1 MLKERSVMVVGVTF
15 AYAPVKT
22 TVSGVE
28 VEFTVTYVTLVP
40 TASSCKLLVV
50 YEVVV
55 MLGAV
60 VRLVLMSVVMLIT
73 VTIAVPVVE
82 VLIVVPSYV
91 VTAVTV
97 LVLSEATTDAP
108 AIVMLRTCQL
118 A

>member
-1 MLKERSVMVVGVTF
+1 MVVGVTF
-15 AYAPVKT
+15 AYAPEKT
-22 TVSGVE
+22 TVSGLD
-28 VEFTVTYVTLVP
+28 VEFMVIYVTLVP
-40 TASSCKLLVV
+40 TAGICKLLAV

-60 VRLVLMSVVMLIT
+60 VRLVLMSVVRLVT

-82 VLIVVPSYV
+82 VLIVVLSYV

-97 LVLSEATTDAP
+97 LVLSTVTTEAP
-108 AIVMLRTCQL
+108 ATVMLRTCQF